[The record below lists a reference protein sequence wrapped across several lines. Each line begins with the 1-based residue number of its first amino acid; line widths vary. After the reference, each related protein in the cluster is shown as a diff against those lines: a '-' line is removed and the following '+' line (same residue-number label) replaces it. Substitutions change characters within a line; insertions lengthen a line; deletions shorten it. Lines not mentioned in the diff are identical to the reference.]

1 MASNIVNINNTDNNI
16 TVTNA
21 NQKVIVTDNNTGT
34 SVNVTNPNTPIVQVN
49 TLGPQGSIGAQGP
62 PGSGSTINTSSFA
75 TTGSNTFIGNQI
87 ISSSSTL
94 FSSSLLI
101 TNPNDTQYGIGLN
114 NRSFTPTI
122 SSQGPHLGIWVQ
134 NNGQAFLGTEY
145 GQTLNIYS
153 NTTNQ
158 YSNSA
163 IKVTGSNALITGSL
177 FGTASWAQYVVNG
190 GTINTS
196 AFATTGSN
204 TFIGDQFITG
214 SLNANSQVYEV
225 SFLNGSYNSGSIIIN
240 LDQDLITNP
249 NYTRNTNVI
258 TVNSSGL
265 YKIYNQCR
273 ISVTSGLSGEAE
285 LAVFINNNPYRT
297 YFINNIKQN
306 EISTYNFSCVANL
319 NASDTI
325 EFHIYSLTEPFM
337 LDTFSKIYTNVT
349 CSYMTIEKLN

>member
-21 NQKVIVTDNNTGT
+21 NQKVIVTDNNTDT
-34 SVNVTNPNTPIVQVN
+34 SVNVTNPNTSIVQVN
-49 TLGPQGSIGAQGP
+49 TLGPQGSIGAQGS
-62 PGSGSTINTSSFA
+62 PGSGSAINTSSFA

-114 NRSFTPTI
+114 NRSFTPTVA
-122 SSQGPHLGIWVQ
+122 SQGPHLGIWVQ

-177 FGTASWAQYVVNG
+177 FGTSSWAYNVVNG
-190 GTINTS
+190 GNINIS
-196 AFATTGSN
+196 SFATTGSN
-204 TFIGDQFITG
+204 TFKGNQIILGSVTADNLWNRYTLTNLPLNTAGTYIIVPVTPGYKFVQAYFHFGGTDFPLNTQIENNSDSSITISNPIKLGTPSNDSAIWKFDAG
-214 SLNANSQVYEV
+214 SLEANELY
-225 SFLNGSYNSGSIIIN
+225 NKWDTIGSNVMIN
-240 LDQDLITNP
+240 
-249 NYTRNTNVI
+249 
-258 TVNSSGL
+258 
-265 YKIYNQCR
+265 
-273 ISVTSGLSGEAE
+273 
-285 LAVFINNNPYRT
+285 
-297 YFINNIKQN
+297 
-306 EISTYNFSCVANL
+306 ISTDPIIVTVDGFND
-319 NASDTI
+319 DTGVVDVTVTG
-325 EFHIYSLTEPFM
+325 YLK
-337 LDTFSKIYTNVT
+337 KIN
-349 CSYMTIEKLN
+349 